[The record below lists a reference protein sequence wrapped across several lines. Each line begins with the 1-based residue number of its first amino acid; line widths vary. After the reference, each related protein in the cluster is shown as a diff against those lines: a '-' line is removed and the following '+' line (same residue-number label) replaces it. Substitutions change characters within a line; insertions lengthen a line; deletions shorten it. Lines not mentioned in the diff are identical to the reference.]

1 MWQDSNPTA
10 NRAVAGAVSNVLW
23 AWDRRQVDSDEAMRS
38 IRRVFAPYW
47 KEFGL

>member
-23 AWDRRQVDSDEAMRS
+23 AWERGQVDSDAAMQS
-38 IRRVFAPYW
+38 IQMVFSGW
-47 KEFGL
+47 RKEFGL